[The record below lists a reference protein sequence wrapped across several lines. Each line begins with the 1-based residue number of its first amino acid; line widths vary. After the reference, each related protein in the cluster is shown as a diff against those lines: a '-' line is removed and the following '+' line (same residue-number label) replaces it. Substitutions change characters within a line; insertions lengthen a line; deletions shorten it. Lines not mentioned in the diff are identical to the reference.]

1 MYYSVPGTAVWLCRL
16 RSAVCGMHGCFRCM
30 PLVKRLQKV
39 QSTCC
44 KLLKWASIS
53 PQVCVGV
60 GCLVWFGA
68 WQMQKRLIWKS
79 WLTHVPAVMEGG
91 TVQLGGVI
99 TTAAGA
105 PTLCAC
111 TLVDAVA
118 CQYGHIW
125 AHCNSWLQPPQIW
138 EDKEVIDFRT
148 LEGIIIIG
156 LCELVWYVYHALE
169 TISMQLM
176 VSDRKVTTVN

>member
-44 KLLKWASIS
+44 KLLKWALIS

-68 WQMQKRLIWKS
+68 WQMQKWLIWKS
-79 WLTHVPAVMEGG
+79 WLTHVPAVRWYCTARCCHHNSSWCTHIVRVHVGRCCGMSVWPYLGTLQQLVTATTNVRRQGSDWFQDTGG
-91 TVQLGGVI
+91 YYFYWIMWIGMVRLPCIGNHLYAING
-99 TTAAGA
+99 
-105 PTLCAC
+105 
-111 TLVDAVA
+111 
-118 CQYGHIW
+118 
-125 AHCNSWLQPPQIW
+125 
-138 EDKEVIDFRT
+138 FR
-148 LEGIIIIG
+148 
-156 LCELVWYVYHALE
+156 
-169 TISMQLM
+169 
-176 VSDRKVTTVN
+176 